1 MLPRFF
7 ASLLALT
14 FSLAALSACAIG
26 EIPAPASTK
35 TSIPEPVEET
45 AAEEVTEPA
54 EKGGD
59 EEPAQEAT
67 KTDETAEETTTD
79 QTQDRPALAC
89 DDTLEPTESNP
100 AGPFYKRGAPERSV
114 LVEPGMAGTRLV
126 LTGQVLTTDCQP
138 VAGALLDFWQADD
151 QGEYDNVGFTLRG
164 TQFTDEMGH
173 YRLETIVPARYPG
186 RPPHIHVKVNAPDGP
201 VLTTQLYF
209 EGQPGNESDALVRPA
224 LTVPLADTAGDSK
237 AATFNFVLASE

>member
-1 MLPRFF
+1 MLPKFF
-7 ASLLALT
+7 AILLAVT
-14 FSLAALSACAIG
+14 FSLAVLSACAIG
-26 EIPAPASTK
+26 ETPAPVSTK
-35 TSIPEPVEET
+35 TPTPEPVEAT

-54 EKGGD
+54 EKSGD

-67 KTDETAEETTTD
+67 KTAGTAEEVATD
-79 QTQDRPALAC
+79 QTQDQPPLTC
-89 DDTLEPTESNP
+89 DDTLEPTVSNP
-100 AGPFYKRGAPERSV
+100 AGPFYKSGAPERSV
-114 LVEPGMAGTRLV
+114 LVEPGLAGTRLI

-209 EGQPGNESDALVRPA
+209 EGQPGNENDALVRPA
-224 LTVPLADTAGDSK
+224 LTVPLTDAAGGSK
-237 AATFNFVLASE
+237 VATFNFVLASE